1 MIERALI
8 KFTEEMQCREPIC
21 KKQNCKM
28 WKNYNLLC
36 IAFFII
42 AIKEVLNDL

>member
-1 MIERALI
+1 MIERAWL
-8 KFTEEMQCREPIC
+8 KFTEEMQCVSQYV

-36 IAFFII
+36 IVLFII